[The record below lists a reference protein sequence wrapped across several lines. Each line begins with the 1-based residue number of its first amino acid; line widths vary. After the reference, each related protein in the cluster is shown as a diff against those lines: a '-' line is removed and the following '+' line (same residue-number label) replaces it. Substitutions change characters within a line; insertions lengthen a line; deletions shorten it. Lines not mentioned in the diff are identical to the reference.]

1 MAVVWQISAI
11 QFRDKTL
18 VNGIVLKDIA
28 WPDHIKTTKLKNI
41 YLVLGSYFRKRYKNQ
56 KIIVSTGE
64 KLIETATDKYGRFST
79 IVKQNNIERIE
90 VLDAQSRRPFE
101 IIQTY
106 PVFFADNDNPVAA
119 ISDIDDT
126 VLISNTQRVIKSIAT
141 VLFVTPD
148 KRIPIDQT
156 VKLLN
161 ILHEKGSRIFYV
173 SKSESNLFA
182 MLSHFVTT
190 NGLPVGYLHLTPY
203 ISFHQLFR
211 TKGGKFYKEKAIRFI
226 LDNSPGKKYVMFGD
240 DTHHDIK
247 IYSIIASLYPGRILK
262 VYIRKI
268 KRYLTKSQRF
278 YLDNLKKLNVPVVY
292 FSDLDDMSN
301 EIEYIKNL

>member
-18 VNGIVLKDIA
+18 VNGIILKDMA
-28 WPDHIKTTKLKNI
+28 WPDHLKTTKLKNI
-41 YLVLGSYFRKRYKNQ
+41 YLVLSSYFRKRYKNE
-56 KIIVSTGE
+56 KIIISTGKKFVE
-64 KLIETATDKYGRFST
+64 AKTDKYGRFST
-79 IVKQNNIERIE
+79 IINQKKIEKIE
-90 VLDAQSRRPFE
+90 VLPDNGSETFE
-101 IIQTY
+101 IIQDY

-126 VLISNTQRVIKSIAT
+126 VLISNTQRMIKSVAT

-148 KRIPIDQT
+148 KRIPIDHT
-156 VKLLN
+156 VELLK
-161 ILHEKGSRIFYV
+161 ILHNKGSSIFYV

-182 MLSHFVTT
+182 MLSHFVTK

-203 ISFHQLFR
+203 ISFPQLFR
-211 TKGGKFYKEKAIRFI
+211 TKGGKFYKEKALRFI
-226 LDNSPGKKYVMFGD
+226 LDNSPDKRYVLFGD

-247 IYSIIASLYPGRILK
+247 IYSIIATAYPGRIIK

-268 KRYLTKSQRF
+268 KRYLSKSQRH
-278 YLDNLKKLNVPVVY
+278 YIEQMIEADVPVVY
-292 FSDLDDMSN
+292 FSDRDNLDR
-301 EIEYIKNL
+301 EVEFIKGL

>member
-1 MAVVWQISAI
+1 MAVIWQISAI

-18 VNGIVLKDIA
+18 INGIILKDIS

-41 YLVLGSYFRKRYKNQ
+41 YLVLSSYFRKRYKNQ
-56 KIIVSTGE
+56 KIIISAGE
-64 KLIETATDKYGRFST
+64 KFIETVTDKYGRFST
-79 IVKQNNIERIE
+79 IVKQDNIEKIE
-90 VLDAQSRRPFE
+90 VLDPKSRKTFE

-126 VLISNTQRVIKSIAT
+126 VLISNTQRMIKSIAT

-148 KRIPIDQT
+148 KRVPINHT
-156 VKLLN
+156 VNLLN

-211 TKGGKFYKEKAIRFI
+211 TKGGKFYKDKAIRFI

-247 IYSIIASLYPGRILK
+247 IYSIIASSYPDRILK

-268 KRYLTKSQRF
+268 KRYLTRSQRT
-278 YLDNLKKLNVPVVY
+278 YMNNLEKMNIPVVY
-292 FSDLDDMSN
+292 FSDKDDMSK
-301 EIEYIKNL
+301 EVEYIKSL